1 MRGRGA
7 TGIRMPVLT
16 ESDGSQKKK
25 QKKKGRRG
33 RRERS
38 TKRLQYK

>member
-16 ESDGSQKKK
+16 ESEGSQKKK
-25 QKKKGRRG
+25 KKKRK
-33 RRERS
+33 
-38 TKRLQYK
+38 KRKKRKKHKKAPV

>member
-25 QKKKGRRG
+25 KKKRK
-33 RRERS
+33 
-38 TKRLQYK
+38 KRKKRKKHKKAPV

>member
-25 QKKKGRRG
+25 KKRK
-33 RRERS
+33 
-38 TKRLQYK
+38 KRKKRKKHKKAPV